1 MEVALE
7 DVEQVIHQVICPV
20 VVAVVEM
27 VITTPH
33 QEQVIH
39 LLYLPLKDLKE
50 DQQHLIEQEQV
61 EVEQVEHP
69 LLVVLVNVEVQEIQ
83 IL

>member
-1 MEVALE
+1 MVE

-27 VITTPH
+27 VTTTLH
-33 QEQVIH
+33 QEQVI
-39 LLYLPLKDLKE
+39 LLQYHPLKDLTQ

-61 EVEQVEHP
+61 EVEQVEHL
-69 LLVVLVNVEVQEIQ
+69 LLVVQVQLEVQETQ
-83 IL
+83 MQ